1 MRLLWRLRRRGV
13 SGEDRV
19 EKVDVG
25 VERLRPSEGSIL
37 IESYYVSNP
46 HAKASI
52 YQVPGLGPMY
62 FIEEVELSLEEYE
75 AYDRLMKIMSRELE
89 PPENLDIDPVEYV
102 REQAEQ
108 MRESYKRTFKGLSE
122 EGWSRVLYYVIRD
135 LAGYGPIDPLMRDP
149 NIEDI
154 SCNGLRKPIYVWHR
168 KYESLPTNLSFID
181 DRVFNDFIIKLAHK
195 SSRHISSAHPIL
207 DATLPEKHRLA
218 ATFQREVS
226 THGSSF
232 CIRKFREDPFSIID
246 LITLGTLPSKL
257 AAYFWLMLE
266 NRMSFIIL
274 GGTGAGKT
282 SMLNALLSLIPLNK
296 KIVTVEDVA
305 ELNIPHEN
313 WVQLISRKGFTF
325 GSSGVESID
334 LFDLVKLSLRYRP
347 DYIVVGEVRGEEA
360 YTLFQAMATG
370 HGGLCTMHAD
380 SLDHAVKRLT
390 SEPMN
395 IAEVY
400 IPLANIAVYV
410 ARVDLPKPRGG
421 LKFGRRVRT
430 VWEIADYGDY
440 RVVAS
445 WDPKRDDFNL
455 SLEASVKLSQISEMR
470 GLTLEE
476 LQLEIERRSRLLE
489 EMARRG
495 IRRQEEVSR
504 VIQEYLRTGNSNLD
518 ELMGDV
524 A

>member
-1 MRLLWRLRRRGV
+1 MGLLKRLKRRSDSDEIDKADLGV
-13 SGEDRV
+13 S
-19 EKVDVG
+19 K
-25 VERLRPSEGSIL
+25 LHPSEDAVL
-37 IESYYVSNP
+37 VESYYVTNP

-52 YQVPGLGPMY
+52 YRVPNLGLMY
-62 FIEEVELSLEEYE
+62 YIEEARLGVEEYE
-75 AYDRLMKIMSRELE
+75 AYEKLMKIMSRELE
-89 PPENLDIDPVEYV
+89 PPESLDIDPASYVEEEARRI
-102 REQAEQ
+102 RENY
-108 MRESYKRTFKGLSE
+108 RRTFKGLDE
-122 EGWSRVLYYVIRD
+122 EGWGRILYYIVRD
-135 LAGYGPIDPLMRDP
+135 LAGYGPLDPLMRDP

-154 SCNGLRKPIYVWHR
+154 SCNGLRKPVYVWHR
-168 KYESLPTNLSFID
+168 KYESIPTNISFVD
-181 DRVFNDFIIKLAHK
+181 ERVFNDFIIKLAHK

-232 CIRKFREDPFSIID
+232 CIRKFREDPFSIVD
-246 LITLGTLPSKL
+246 LINLGTLPPRL

-400 IPLANIAVYV
+400 IPLANIALYV
-410 ARVDLPKPRGG
+410 SRVDLPQERCG

-430 VWEIADYGDY
+430 IWEIADYEDY
-440 RVVAS
+440 RVIAK
-445 WDPKRDDFNL
+445 WDPKTDDFHLRLEESVKLRQIAETKGL
-455 SLEASVKLSQISEMR
+455 SLEELHSEIEER
-470 GLTLEE
+470 SRFLEE
-476 LQLEIERRSRLLE
+476 LAKSGV
-489 EMARRG
+489 RG
-495 IRRQEEVSR
+495 QEEVAR
-504 VIQEYLRTGNSNLD
+504 RIQEYLRSKSDASEEG
-518 ELMGDV
+518 
-524 A
+524 

>member
-1 MRLLWRLRRRGV
+1 LRLLWRLRRRRG
-13 SGEDRV
+13 SGEDSV

-25 VERLRPSEGSIL
+25 VAKLRPREDYTL
-37 IESYYVSNP
+37 LESYYVANP

-52 YQVPGLGPMY
+52 YQVPGLGLMY
-62 FIEEVELSLEEYE
+62 FVEEVELRAEDYE
-75 AYDRLMKIMSRELE
+75 AYERLMKIMSRELE
-89 PPENLDIDPVEYV
+89 PPETLDIDPVEYV
-102 REQAEQ
+102 REQAEEL
-108 MRESYKRTFKGLSE
+108 RLRYRRTFKGLDE

-154 SCNGLRKPIYVWHR
+154 SCNGLRRPVYIWHR
-168 KYESLPTNLSFID
+168 KYESVPTNLSFID
-181 DRVFNDFIIKLAHK
+181 ERVFNDFIIKLAHK

-246 LITLGTLPSKL
+246 LINLGTLPPKL

-266 NRMSFIIL
+266 NRMSLIIL

-282 SMLNALLSLIPLNK
+282 SMLNALLSLVPLNK

-313 WVQLISRKGFTF
+313 WIQLISRKGFTF

-400 IPLANIAVYV
+400 IPLANIALYV

-430 VWEIADYGDY
+430 VWEIADYEDY
-440 RVVAS
+440 RAIAR
-445 WDPKRDDFNL
+445 WDPRRDDFQL
-455 SLEASVKLSQISEMR
+455 QLERSVKLRQIAEMR

-476 LQLEIERRSRLLE
+476 LHLELDRRSRLLE
-489 EMARRG
+489 EMARLG
-495 IRRQEEVSR
+495 IRRQGEVAR
-504 VIQEYLRTGNSNLD
+504 LIQEYLRTGRCD
-518 ELMGDV
+518 VEGLMGNV